1 MRWLQRLLG
10 DRLPEAFTGTLEPHE
25 HVLAAAGP
33 LVATS
38 HGLWLPSGS
47 SSTAAHRRVGWHL
60 VSKAAWADDQLSIVE
75 AEVVERAGE
84 AELIAD
90 RAAQRFALPE
100 HGKLPVVVRER
111 VDGSIV
117 SRYHQ
122 DLPEGGGAWFVQRKT
137 PGGVVLQVRPD
148 PGSDAAL
155 VAEIAREAA
164 AKLARE

>member
-1 MRWLQRLLG
+1 VGWLQRLLG
-10 DRLPEAFTGTLEPHE
+10 DRLPEGFTGTLEPHE

-38 HGLWLPSGS
+38 HGLWLS
-47 SSTAAHRRVGWHL
+47 SDDGHRRVDWHL
-60 VSKAAWADDQLSIVE
+60 VSKAAWADDELCIVE
-75 AEVVERAGE
+75 AEVVERAGD
-84 AELIAD
+84 AELIVDQAP
-90 RAAQRFALPE
+90 QRFALPQP
-100 HGKLPVVVRER
+100 GKLPVVVRER

-137 PGGVVLQVRPD
+137 PGGIVLQARAD
-148 PGSDAAL
+148 PGSDPAL

-164 AKLARE
+164 AKLVRE